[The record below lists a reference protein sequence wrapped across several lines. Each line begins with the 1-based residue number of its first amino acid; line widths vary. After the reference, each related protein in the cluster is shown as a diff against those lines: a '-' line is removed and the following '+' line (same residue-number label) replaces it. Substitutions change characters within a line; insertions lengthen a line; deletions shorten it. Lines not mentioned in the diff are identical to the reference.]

1 MRSFLSRIRELLHL
15 PTKTEFFTLVEK
27 MGILE
32 KAIFFTLILFT
43 TISSLVLLGK
53 LSDSFGVEVPVS
65 GGTIRE
71 GVVGFP
77 RYINPLLPVTDAGRD
92 LSELIY
98 SGLFKAESSGD
109 VTPDLAEEV
118 VTSPDGLTY
127 TVTLKND
134 IYFHDDT
141 PITAYDVE
149 FTIKKAVDPIL
160 KSPKAVNWEGVSV
173 KVLSSSQIEFTLKKP
188 YAPFLENLTLGILP
202 QHIWNSVDTD
212 AFLFSQLNFEPIGS
226 GPYKIKEIK
235 RDASGLPL
243 YYHLVPFKKYALGTA
258 FIEDLYIKFYTPE
271 KIIEA
276 LENNEIDF
284 MSSPSPEKASTLKRK
299 DLEILRT
306 PLPRIFAAFFN
317 QNESPVLAEKEV
329 RLALDTA
336 IDRQALIDKVL
347 FGFGKV
353 ANSPLPPSLSSL
365 ENVSGE
371 TKTSEERIVLAKQIL
386 EKAGWTL
393 NNEGIYTKKTKTGSM
408 ILEFSIST
416 SNLPEL
422 KEAAEFL
429 AASWKKVG
437 VSADVKVFERNDLQ
451 QNIIRNRK
459 YQVLLF
465 GEVIGRNLDLYAFWH
480 SSERNDPG
488 LNLSLYTNSKVDK
501 LLEDARAETDKA
513 QKQKIINTV
522 EQEILKDIPALFL
535 YSPEFL
541 YIKPK
546 TIQGVDIQG
555 LTSTSERFINIKQWY
570 QKTDMLWH
578 WFKK

>member
-1 MRSFLSRIRELLHL
+1 MGI
-15 PTKTEFFTLVEK
+15 VEK
-27 MGILE
+27 T
-32 KAIFFTLILFT
+32 IFFTIILIT

-65 GGTIRE
+65 GGTVKE

-98 SGLFKAESSGD
+98 SGLFMAESGGNI
-109 VTPDLAEEV
+109 TPDLAEGVLLSE
-118 VTSPDGLTY
+118 DGLTY
-127 TVTLKND
+127 TVTLKSD
-134 IYFHDDT
+134 IYFHDET
-141 PITAYDVE
+141 PVTAYDVE
-149 FTIKKAVDPIL
+149 FTVKKALDPIL

-173 KVLSSSQIEFTLKKP
+173 KALSSSQIEFTLKKP

-202 QHIWNSVDTD
+202 QHIWNTIDSD

-235 RDASGLPL
+235 RDASGLPE
-243 YYHLVPFKKYALGTA
+243 YYHLVPFEKYTLGKA
-258 FIEDLYIKFYTPE
+258 YIEDFYIKFYTPE
-271 KIIEA
+271 KIMGA
-276 LENNEIDF
+276 LENGEIDF
-284 MSSPSPEKASTLKRK
+284 VSSPSPQKASEIKRK
-299 DLEILRT
+299 DLEVLRT

-317 QNESPVLAEKEV
+317 QNESLALAEKEV
-329 RLALDTA
+329 RVALDTA
-336 IDRQALIDKVL
+336 IDRQALINKVL
-347 FGFGKV
+347 YGFGAV

-371 TKTSEERIVLAKQIL
+371 QKTQEERIALAKQIL

-393 NNEGIYTKKTKTGSM
+393 NSEGIYTKKTKTGSM
-408 ILEFSIST
+408 LLEFSIST

-429 AASWKKVG
+429 ATTWKQLG
-437 VSADVKVFERNDLQ
+437 VSTDVKVFERNDLQ

-465 GEVIGRNLDLYAFWH
+465 GEVIGRDLDLYAFWH

-501 LLEDARAETDKA
+501 LLSDARAETDEA
-513 QKQKIINTV
+513 QKQKIVSSI
-522 EQEILKDIPALFL
+522 EQEIIKDTPALFL

-546 TIQGVDIQG
+546 VIKGVDIKG
-555 LTSTSERFINIKQWY
+555 LTSTSERFINVKQWY

>member
-1 MRSFLSRIRELLHL
+1 MRSFFSRIRELLHL
-15 PTKTEFFTLVEK
+15 PTKTEFFVLIEK
-27 MGILE
+27 MGIVE
-32 KAIFFTLILFT
+32 KTAFFTIILIT

-65 GGTIRE
+65 GGVVRE

-98 SGLFKAESSGD
+98 SGLFKAESQGSI
-109 VTPDLAEEV
+109 TPDLAEGVSISE
-118 VTSPDGLTY
+118 DGLTY
-127 TVTLKND
+127 TVTLKNE
-134 IYFHDDT
+134 IYFHDET
-141 PITAYDVE
+141 PVTAYDVE
-149 FTIKKAVDPIL
+149 FTIKKALDPIL
-160 KSPKAVNWEGVSV
+160 KSPKAANWEGVSV

-202 QHIWNSVDTD
+202 QHIWGTVDSD

-235 RDASGLPL
+235 RDASGLPE
-243 YYHLVPFKKYALGTA
+243 YYHLVPFETYTLGRA
-258 FIEDLYIKFYTPE
+258 YIEDFYIKFYTPE

-276 LENNEIDF
+276 LEKKDIDF
-284 MSSPSPEKASTLKRK
+284 MSSPSPEKASGLKR
-299 DLEILRT
+299 DDIEVLHT

-317 QNESPVLAEKEV
+317 QNESPILAEKEV
-329 RLALDTA
+329 RVALDVA

-347 FGFGKV
+347 YGFGAV
-353 ANSPLPPSLSSL
+353 AKGPLPPSLSSL

-371 TKTSEERIVLAKQIL
+371 QKTPEERIELAKQIL
-386 EKAGWTL
+386 EKAGWAL
-393 NNEGIYTKKTKTGSM
+393 NNEGIYSKKTKTGTLL
-408 ILEFSIST
+408 LEFSIST

-429 AASWKKVG
+429 AESWKKVG

-465 GEVIGRNLDLYAFWH
+465 GEVIGRDLDLYAFWH

-488 LNLSLYTNSKVDK
+488 LNLALYTNTKVDK
-501 LLEDARAETDKA
+501 LLNDARAETDKV
-513 QKQKIINTV
+513 QKEKIVEAI
-522 EQEILKDIPALFL
+522 EQEIIRDTPALFL

-546 TIQGVDIQG
+546 EIKGVDIKG
-555 LTSTSERFINIKQWY
+555 LTSTSERFINVKQWY
-570 QKTDMLWH
+570 QKTDMLWS